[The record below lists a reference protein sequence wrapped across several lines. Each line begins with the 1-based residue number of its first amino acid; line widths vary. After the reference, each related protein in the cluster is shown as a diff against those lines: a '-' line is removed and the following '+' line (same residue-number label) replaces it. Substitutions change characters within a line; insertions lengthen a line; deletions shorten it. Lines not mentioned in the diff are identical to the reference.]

1 MSLKIVVLAK
11 QVPDTRNVG
20 KDAMTAEGTV
30 NRAALP
36 AIFNPEDLN
45 ALEQALRLK
54 EQNPGSTVGILTM
67 GPPRAGEIIRQG
79 LYRGADTGWLLT
91 DRLFAGADTLATSY
105 ALATGI
111 QKIGD
116 VDIVIGGRQA
126 IDGDTT
132 TSEHTEI
139 PKDAIVVYYKDGRE
153 VPAYNLTMD
162 ASVVSFKTSKRAKDR
177 PIFSPKSE
185 VFMIRYPDGTRD
197 ILTNLAVAEQQQ
209 REREA
214 EEARLKAQREAE
226 VADSIKAAAIE
237 EAASATNPKKA
248 TIVTKKGVR
257 MKVWVCSDTAT
268 MVSYKKVNS
277 AKAPVFNM
285 SKAKIKNI
293 IY

>member
-1 MSLKIVVLAK
+1 MIRNKRTLFTFCILHIAFLTYAQDAIIFRDGRVKSVKIIQTNNDKTLFKESGNKKASEEFVENTKVFMLKFKTRGNVV
-11 QVPDTRNVG
+11 
-20 KDAMTAEGTV
+20 
-30 NRAALP
+30 
-36 AIFNPEDLN
+36 FNANGE
-45 ALEQALRLK
+45 R
-54 EQNPGSTVGILTM
+54 IL
-67 GPPRAGEIIRQG
+67 
-79 LYRGADTGWLLT
+79 
-91 DRLFAGADTLATSY
+91 
-105 ALATGI
+105 
-111 QKIGD
+111 
-116 VDIVIGGRQA
+116 
-126 IDGDTT
+126 T
-132 TSEHTEI
+132 TSEHIEI
-139 PKDAIVVYYKDGRE
+139 PRDAIVVYYKDGRE

-162 ASVVSFKTSKRAKDR
+162 TSTVSFKTSKKAKDS
-177 PIFSPKSE
+177 PIFSPKSK

-197 ILTNLAVAEQQQ
+197 ILTNLAVVEQQQ
-209 REREA
+209 QEREA

-277 AKAPVFNM
+277 AKAAIFNM

>member
-1 MSLKIVVLAK
+1 MRRFHFYTVLIFAWAYNIAIHAQDAIIFRDGRVKSVKIIQTNNDKTLFKESGNKNASEEFVENTKVFMLKFKTRGNVV
-11 QVPDTRNVG
+11 
-20 KDAMTAEGTV
+20 
-30 NRAALP
+30 
-36 AIFNPEDLN
+36 FNTNGE
-45 ALEQALRLK
+45 R
-54 EQNPGSTVGILTM
+54 IL
-67 GPPRAGEIIRQG
+67 
-79 LYRGADTGWLLT
+79 
-91 DRLFAGADTLATSY
+91 
-105 ALATGI
+105 
-111 QKIGD
+111 
-116 VDIVIGGRQA
+116 
-126 IDGDTT
+126 T

-162 ASVVSFKTSKRAKDR
+162 ASVVSFKTSKKAKDR

-197 ILTNLAVAEQQQ
+197 ILTNLAVAEQLQ
-209 REREA
+209 REREE

-226 VADSIKAAAIE
+226 VADSIKAADIE
-237 EAASATNPKKA
+237 EAASTTNPKKA

-277 AKAPVFNM
+277 AKAAIFNM

>member
-1 MSLKIVVLAK
+1 MRRFHFYTVLIFAWAYNIAIHAQDAIIFRDGRVKSVKIIQTNNDKTLFKESGNKNASEEFVENTKVFMLKFKTRGNVV
-11 QVPDTRNVG
+11 
-20 KDAMTAEGTV
+20 
-30 NRAALP
+30 
-36 AIFNPEDLN
+36 FNANGE
-45 ALEQALRLK
+45 R
-54 EQNPGSTVGILTM
+54 IL
-67 GPPRAGEIIRQG
+67 
-79 LYRGADTGWLLT
+79 
-91 DRLFAGADTLATSY
+91 
-105 ALATGI
+105 
-111 QKIGD
+111 
-116 VDIVIGGRQA
+116 
-126 IDGDTT
+126 T

-162 ASVVSFKTSKRAKDR
+162 ASVVSFKTSKKAKDR

-197 ILTNLAVAEQQQ
+197 ILTNLAVAEQLQ
-209 REREA
+209 REREE

-226 VADSIKAAAIE
+226 VADSIKAADIE
-237 EAASATNPKKA
+237 EAASTTNPKKA

-268 MVSYKKVNS
+268 MVSYKKANS
-277 AKAPVFNM
+277 AKAAIFNM

>member
-1 MSLKIVVLAK
+1 MRKFHFYTVLIFAWAYNIAIHAQDAIIFRDGRVKSVKIIQTNNDKTLFKESGNKNASEEYVENTKVFMLKFKTRGNVV
-11 QVPDTRNVG
+11 
-20 KDAMTAEGTV
+20 
-30 NRAALP
+30 
-36 AIFNPEDLN
+36 FNANGE
-45 ALEQALRLK
+45 R
-54 EQNPGSTVGILTM
+54 IL
-67 GPPRAGEIIRQG
+67 
-79 LYRGADTGWLLT
+79 
-91 DRLFAGADTLATSY
+91 
-105 ALATGI
+105 
-111 QKIGD
+111 
-116 VDIVIGGRQA
+116 
-126 IDGDTT
+126 T

-162 ASVVSFKTSKRAKDR
+162 ASVVSFKTSKKAKDR

-197 ILTNLAVAEQQQ
+197 ILTNLAIAEQQQ

-214 EEARLKAQREAE
+214 EEARLKAQREVE

-268 MVSYKKVNS
+268 MVSYKKANS
-277 AKAPVFNM
+277 AKAAIFNM

>member
-1 MSLKIVVLAK
+1 MKSFYAIILCL
-11 QVPDTRNVG
+11 T
-20 KDAMTAEGTV
+20 
-30 NRAALP
+30 
-36 AIFNPEDLN
+36 IFNLKLHAQDAIIFRDGRVKSVKIIQTNNDKTLFKESGNKN
-45 ALEQALRLK
+45 ASEEYVENTKVFMLK
-54 EQNPGSTVGILTM
+54 FKTRGNVVFNANGERIL
-67 GPPRAGEIIRQG
+67 
-79 LYRGADTGWLLT
+79 
-91 DRLFAGADTLATSY
+91 
-105 ALATGI
+105 
-111 QKIGD
+111 
-116 VDIVIGGRQA
+116 
-126 IDGDTT
+126 T

-153 VPAYNLTMD
+153 IPAYNLTMD
-162 ASVVSFKTSKRAKDR
+162 ANTVSFKTTKKAKDR

-197 ILTNLAVAEQQQ
+197 ILTNLAVEEQQQ

-214 EEARLKAQREAE
+214 EEARQKAQREAE
-226 VADSIKAAAIE
+226 VSDSIKAAAME

-257 MKVWVCSDTAT
+257 MKVWVCSDTPT

-277 AKAPVFNM
+277 AKAAIFNM

>member
-1 MSLKIVVLAK
+1 MSKICYYHLDMNFKRSVIFI
-11 QVPDTRNVG
+11 G
-20 KDAMTAEGTV
+20 AM
-30 NRAALP
+30 
-36 AIFNPEDLN
+36 
-45 ALEQALRLK
+45 
-54 EQNPGSTVGILTM
+54 
-67 GPPRAGEIIRQG
+67 
-79 LYRGADTGWLLT
+79 
-91 DRLFAGADTLATSY
+91 LATLQSI
-105 ALATGI
+105 AQDAIIFRDGRVKSVKII
-111 QKIGD
+111 QTNNDKTLFKESGNKNASEEFVENTKVFMLKFKTRGNVVFNANGERIL
-116 VDIVIGGRQA
+116 
-126 IDGDTT
+126 T

-162 ASVVSFKTSKRAKDR
+162 ASVVSFKTSKKAKDR

-197 ILTNLAVAEQQQ
+197 ILTNLAVAEQLQ
-209 REREA
+209 REREE

-226 VADSIKAAAIE
+226 VADSIKAADIE
-237 EAASATNPKKA
+237 EAASTTNPKKA

-277 AKAPVFNM
+277 AKAAIFNM

>member
-1 MSLKIVVLAK
+1 MRRFFISILLLGLANTAVNAQDAIIYRDGRVKSVKIIQTNNDKTLFKESGNKNASEEYVENTKVFMLKFKTRGNVV
-11 QVPDTRNVG
+11 
-20 KDAMTAEGTV
+20 
-30 NRAALP
+30 
-36 AIFNPEDLN
+36 FNANGE
-45 ALEQALRLK
+45 R
-54 EQNPGSTVGILTM
+54 IL
-67 GPPRAGEIIRQG
+67 
-79 LYRGADTGWLLT
+79 
-91 DRLFAGADTLATSY
+91 
-105 ALATGI
+105 
-111 QKIGD
+111 
-116 VDIVIGGRQA
+116 
-126 IDGDTT
+126 T

-162 ASVVSFKTSKRAKDR
+162 ASVVSFKTSKKAKDR

-214 EEARLKAQREAE
+214 EEARLKALREAE
-226 VADSIKAAAIE
+226 IADSIKAAAIE
-237 EAASATNPKKA
+237 EAASSTNPKKA

-257 MKVWVCSDTAT
+257 MKVWVCSDTPT

-277 AKAPVFNM
+277 AKAAIFNM